1 MKVTSNNEAIRLE
14 HITKQYRTGTR
25 QLRYLSELVHETM
38 LHAIGREGHYKGRIN
53 ALDDV
58 SISVQKGERV
68 ALIGKNGSGK
78 STCLK
83 VIAGVTKPTDGAR
96 SVTGSIGALIEV
108 TVGFRQELTG
118 KDNIYLN
125 ASLQGLRRKQITER
139 YPDIVA
145 FSGLRELHGADWLG
159 TPVKW
164 YSSGMYVRLGFSIA
178 AFLDPD
184 ILIVDEAL
192 AVGDAEFQQKCIAH
206 MRKLAD
212 SGKTIVFV
220 THGLESAKMLCNR
233 GIVLDNGKVMLD
245 SDIDTAVSYYKEL
258 RHTCAS

>member
-1 MKVTSNNEAIRLE
+1 MTEEAIRLE
-14 HITKQYRTGTR
+14 HVTKQYRTGRR
-25 QLRYLSELVHETM
+25 QLRYLSELVQEAM
-38 LHAIGREGHYKGRIN
+38 QLAVGKDGHFKGRIN
-53 ALDDV
+53 AMDDV
-58 SISVQKGERV
+58 SFSINKGERV

-83 VIAGVTKPTDGAR
+83 VIAGVTKPTSGVR
-96 SVTGSIGALIEV
+96 YVTGGIAALIEV

-118 KDNIYLN
+118 RDNIYLN
-125 ASLQGLRRKQITER
+125 AALQGLTRKQIVER
-139 YPDIVA
+139 YDDIVA
-145 FSGLRELHGADWLG
+145 FSGLGELHDTDWLG

-192 AVGDAEFQQKCIAH
+192 AVGDTTFQRKCIDH
-206 MRKLAD
+206 MTKLAE

-220 THGLESAKMLCNR
+220 THGLEAAKFLCKR
-233 GIVLDNGKVMLD
+233 GIVLDNGKVLMD
-245 SDIDTAVSYYKEL
+245 SDIDSAASFYEEL
-258 RHTCAS
+258 RMR